1 MSIIQVGA
9 VLNVIDGPFA
19 SYQTRIVQVEPFIRG
34 EVVMFGKTGTVIF
47 RPQDLDPS
55 QQPVVPFQK
64 YDKYQHARQVYRFW
78 RQTGCER
85 LDALH
90 ETCSELN
97 AWEVTERGTQ
107 GEPIEVRVPRW
118 VRRACRD

>member
-34 EVVMFGKTGTVIF
+34 EVVMFGKTGVAIF

-55 QQPVVPFQK
+55 QQPVVPFDGSK
-64 YDKYQHARQVYRFW
+64 HRRARQVYRFW
-78 RQTGCER
+78 RQTGCGR

-90 ETCSELN
+90 ETCHELN